1 MVTGSEH
8 EDSQHDGAP
17 DVRAVLG
24 RDGTFAPSWLRG
36 KSVAPVPAGT
46 RLDAALGRRIA
57 AGCRAVGSPYVLAT
71 DLADGPGTIART
83 RSRPAT
89 GTEGMDIRPPFLLCA
104 PGLQGA
110 VLFPGPGYALIAG
123 TAAFMAAA
131 VGEGIDA
138 ARARFGR
145 HARALADRHPDL
157 PAVAAAYG
165 PVHRAW
171 ARTEDVD
178 PQSAAARQLALLDAF
193 AEGTCAAGD
202 FAAGW
207 WEARRASQAN
217 GERLQGALGTLFDQV
232 FMILEDYEVDPGFA
246 EPGDLDDVG
255 LKSAVLAA
263 RDASRNQGTGRSGN

>member
-1 MVTGSEH
+1 MTGSQYD
-8 EDSQHDGAP
+8 DSERDGAP

-24 RDGTFAPSWLRG
+24 RDGTFAPSWMRG
-36 KSVAPVPAGT
+36 KSVTPVPAGT
-46 RLDAALGRRIA
+46 RLDAELGRRIA

-71 DLADGPGTIART
+71 DLADASGAIAGT
-83 RSRPAT
+83 RSRSAT
-89 GTEGMDIRPPFLLCA
+89 GTEGMDVHPPFLLCA

-131 VGEGIDA
+131 VGEGVDA

-145 HARALADRHPDL
+145 HARALADRHPAL
-157 PAVAAAYG
+157 PTVAAVYG

-171 ARTEDVD
+171 SRPEDVD
-178 PQSAAARQLALLDAF
+178 PQSAAARQLALLDAL

-217 GERLQGALGTLFDQV
+217 GERLQGALDALFDQV
-232 FMILEDYEVDPGFA
+232 FMILEDYEVDPALA
-246 EPGDLDDVG
+246 EPGDLDDAG
-255 LKSAVLAA
+255 LEAAVRAA
-263 RDASRNQGTGRSGN
+263 RDAFRSQGTGRSGS